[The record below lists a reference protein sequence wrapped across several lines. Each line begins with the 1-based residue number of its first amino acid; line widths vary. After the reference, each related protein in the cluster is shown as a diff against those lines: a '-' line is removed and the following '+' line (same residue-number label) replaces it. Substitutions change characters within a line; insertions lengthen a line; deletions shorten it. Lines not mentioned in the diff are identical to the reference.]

1 MSVSD
6 ARKAIAIISDLG
18 IKSVSL
24 IGGEPSIYPHLFEIL
39 DECREN
45 QLKAGLITNGLRLS
59 DSSFVNQLIDH
70 GMTGCNVSM
79 KSHTPE
85 GYLKDTGVNAFSKVL
100 TAIDNLSK
108 LNAKFTVS
116 IVITDDNVDN
126 LYSMICSAYTS
137 GAKSFYLSFC
147 NSYSTDDGFDNLLH
161 SPYKT
166 IQKFIEVYWK
176 IKDLDI
182 KLSIHQNM
190 PLCIWPDKFVEEM
203 KDSGNFE
210 SACQLHRRSGLVFDT
225 DMSLIPCNSLH
236 SCHIGQYGTDFTDA
250 NSLKLFLNSEPIIKI
265 YKKLL
270 RAPSVRCSNC
280 DQFEY
285 CGGGCVMFWT
295 NNKLEELLSEK
306 PKAYTITQH

>member
-1 MSVSD
+1 MSRLADCPRGAWLTLNRDCNLKCTWCYAQNASCNPPMSVSD

-126 LYSMICSAYTS
+126 LYSMICS
-137 GAKSFYLSFC
+137 
-147 NSYSTDDGFDNLLH
+147 
-161 SPYKT
+161 
-166 IQKFIEVYWK
+166 
-176 IKDLDI
+176 
-182 KLSIHQNM
+182 
-190 PLCIWPDKFVEEM
+190 
-203 KDSGNFE
+203 
-210 SACQLHRRSGLVFDT
+210 
-225 DMSLIPCNSLH
+225 
-236 SCHIGQYGTDFTDA
+236 
-250 NSLKLFLNSEPIIKI
+250 LKK
-265 YKKLL
+265 
-270 RAPSVRCSNC
+270 
-280 DQFEY
+280 
-285 CGGGCVMFWT
+285 
-295 NNKLEELLSEK
+295 
-306 PKAYTITQH
+306 